1 VERGDQE
8 HMISRRK
15 FAAALAGATVSA
27 ADSKVETV
35 RGPIAAAR
43 LGVTLAHEHL
53 FSRFSADPAE
63 PPPYDEEKL
72 LATVIPIAKHVKA
85 LGADTIVDC
94 TAAYFGRSTRLLRA
108 ISEATGLHIL
118 ASTGYYAAANDRYV
132 PKHALDENPDQLAAR
147 WTKEFR
153 EGVDGVKPG
162 HMKIGVDP
170 GHLSEIDRKIVIA
183 AARCHRQTGL
193 AATSHTSGSAEA
205 AREQIAL
212 FRKEGVSPSAWI
224 WAHANNCTETAAL
237 VEAAKAGAWISL
249 DGIAPNT
256 VERHMELLGN
266 EDIRAR
272 ALLSHDGNSFR
283 VDKPSK
289 SYDALFTHLKEKLNP
304 AWFRQAAIENP
315 ARAFALGVR
324 AL

>member
-1 VERGDQE
+1 
-8 HMISRRK
+8 MISRRK
-15 FAAALAGATVSA
+15 FTAALAGGTVAA

-35 RGPIAAAR
+35 RGPIPASS

-53 FSRFSADPAE
+53 FSRFGADAAE
-63 PPPYDEEKL
+63 PAVYDEEKL
-72 LATVIPIAKHVKA
+72 LATVIPIAKRVKA
-85 LGADTIVDC
+85 LGAETVVDC

-108 ISEATGLHIL
+108 ISEASGLHIL

-132 PKHALDENPDQLAAR
+132 PKHAFDETPDQLAAR
-147 WTKEFR
+147 WTREFR
-153 EGVDGVKPG
+153 EGVEGIKPG

-170 GHLSEIDRKIVIA
+170 GPLSEIDRKIVIA

-193 AATSHTSGSAEA
+193 VVTSHTSGSAEA
-205 AREQIAL
+205 GREQVAL

-224 WAHANNCTETAAL
+224 WAHANNCSETGVL

-256 VERHMELLGN
+256 IERHLELLAIDG
-266 EDIRAR
+266 IRAR

-283 VDKPSK
+283 IDRPSK
-289 SYDALFTHLKEKLNP
+289 AYEALFTNLKEKLNP

-315 ARAFALGVR
+315 ACAFAVDVR
-324 AL
+324 LL